1 MPLAAG
7 LNESRTSGS
16 ISFLQIVVFID
27 FLDPETKTDRLP
39 ADLLVGAPVCDGL
52 IIGHL

>member
-1 MPLAAG
+1 MPFAPG

-16 ISFLQIVVFID
+16 ISFLQLIDFMD

-39 ADLLVGAPVCDGL
+39 ADLLVGAPVCDDL